1 MFSCEFLEIFKIT
14 FLNRTTL
21 VAASEWIAIVSLIRS
36 AGITGEFLYV
46 HLDWHC
52 IMLFVILLTN
62 IFLRQLTETKQVYWM
77 LFILHE

>member
-14 FLNRTTL
+14 FLNRTTP
-21 VAASEWIAIVSLIRS
+21 VVASEWIAIVSLIRS
-36 AGITGEFLYV
+36 AAITEEFLYV
-46 HLDWHC
+46 HLGWHC